1 MKQPDKP
8 AERAGR
14 EAENENL
21 RPPDRAG
28 QPPRPATEPRGSK
41 ASGLSTETRT
51 DPGSG
56 EPNPRHR
63 DSR

>member
-1 MKQPDKP
+1 MTHQDRP
-8 AERAGR
+8 AERRGR

-21 RPPDRAG
+21 RAPDQAG

-56 EPNPRHR
+56 EPNPRHKDNR
-63 DSR
+63 